1 MPITAADETSHQP
14 SGRPAW
20 HESWGV
26 EAFLADGSLGLR
38 MEFVLWP
45 DQNRS
50 AFSMLLVRRD
60 APVVWLNESE
70 APLPTAGLEVRASG
84 LWMAFVPQVP
94 LDHFTADL
102 EAFAL
107 ELDHPDDA
115 LGDGYGRRVPVA
127 CELEWLHTSTDLA
140 HAAPIGEPIGE
151 GGGYRLPGRVLGDFQ
166 IGHEDLEIDGW
177 GWRTHTWGEQ
187 APTDPWRGRSN
198 DGDWALGDDL
208 GLVIGWGWGL
218 HHQQHRLVETERGL
232 GWRSELA
239 R

>member
-1 MPITAADETSHQP
+1 MALSAADEAPHPP
-14 SGRPAW
+14 SGRPSW
-20 HESWGV
+20 HESWAV
-26 EAFLADGSLGLR
+26 EAFQADGSLGLR

-50 AFSMLLVRRD
+50 GFSMLLVRPD

-70 APLPTAGLEVRASG
+70 APLPNHGLEVRASG

-127 CELEWLHTSTDLA
+127 GEMEWLHTPHDLTHGSAVTD
-140 HAAPIGEPIGE
+140 GN
-151 GGGYRLPGRVLGDFQ
+151 GYRVPGRVLGDFQ
-166 IGHEDLEIDGW
+166 VGHEDLEITGW
-177 GWRTHTWGEQ
+177 GWRTHTWGET
-187 APTDPWRGRSN
+187 AVTDPWRGRGRA
-198 DGDWALGDDL
+198 GDWSLSDDL

-218 HHQQHRLVETERGL
+218 NGQQHRLVETEAGI